1 MKATILRASCG
12 WCGVLLHEGAVTREG
27 KESTG
32 ICPACAAE
40 HFPTPDPLTLGQLAN
55 ALETR
60 GYVLSALGERVIL
73 GTRQLD
79 DQTSHEI
86 LFHRAGMT
94 DAWIGS
100 AHRRRLID
108 VMETADAV
116 MPVYETKPLAQSGWL
131 ETFAA
136 AHQWLMD
143 VTTELGL

>member
-1 MKATILRASCG
+1 MSGTILRASCG

-32 ICPACAAE
+32 ICPACAAQY
-40 HFPTPDPLTLGQLAN
+40 FPLSDPLTLGQLAN

-60 GYVLSALGERVIL
+60 GYVLSALGECTVL

-79 DQTSHEI
+79 DTSSHEI
-86 LFHRAGMT
+86 VFHRLGLKE
-94 DAWIGS
+94 AWVGS
-100 AHRRRLID
+100 AHRRRLLD
-108 VMETADAV
+108 VIPTSDGMA
-116 MPVYETKPLAQSGWL
+116 PVYETKPLAQSGWL